1 LEADGYPRSVNEP
14 VEGTVSMDLGL
25 KDKVALVPASSS
37 GLGRA
42 VAMAFAREGAKLAIC
57 SRSQESIDAV
67 AGEIKNAHSTDV
79 LALAA
84 DLSKKEDVENVL
96 KQTLDTYGGIDVL
109 VLNAGGPPPGTFDKL
124 NDDQWYAAF
133 ELTMMSAVRLMRG
146 AIPSMQEKG
155 SGAIVSMSSSSIKQP
170 IPNLLLSNA
179 IRAGLQGALKTMSEE
194 LAGQNIRINTVIP
207 GRIRTPRIVQLDKAN
222 ADRQGKSQE
231 EVTSQSEAAIPL
243 GRYGE
248 PEEFA
253 EAVVFAASERASY
266 MTGGVFQVDGGAVKS
281 LW

>member
-1 LEADGYPRSVNEP
+1 
-14 VEGTVSMDLGL
+14 MDLGL
-25 KDKVALVPASSS
+25 KDKIALVPASSS

-57 SRSQESIDAV
+57 SRRQDAIDEV
-67 AGEIKNAHSTDV
+67 AEEIRKAHCSDV
-79 LALAA
+79 LALEA
-84 DLSKKEDVENVL
+84 DLSKKEDIDRVL
-96 KQTLDTYGGIDVL
+96 KSTLDKYGTIDAL
-109 VLNAGGPPPGTFDKL
+109 VLNAGGPPPGTFDTL
-124 NDDQWYAAF
+124 SDDQWYAAF
-133 ELTMMSAVRLMRG
+133 ELTMMSAVRLIRG
-146 AIPSMQEKG
+146 ALPSMQAKG
-155 SGAIVSMSSSSIKQP
+155 EGAIVSMSSSSIKQP

-179 IRAGLQGALKTMSEE
+179 IRAGLQGALKTLSDEV
-194 LAGQNIRINTVIP
+194 AGQNIRINTVIP
-207 GRIRTPRIVQLDKAN
+207 GRIRTPRIVQLDAAN
-222 ADRQGKSQE
+222 AEKLGKSQDE
-231 EVTSQSEAAIPL
+231 ITRQSESAIPM

>member
-1 LEADGYPRSVNEP
+1 
-14 VEGTVSMDLGL
+14 MDLGL

-57 SRSQESIDAV
+57 SRRQDAIDEV
-67 AGEIKNAHSTDV
+67 AGEIKSQYGADV
-79 LALAA
+79 LAMDA
-84 DLSKKEDVENVL
+84 DLSKKEDVDKVL
-96 KQTLDTYGGIDVL
+96 QSTLDTYGTIDVL

-124 NDDQWYAAF
+124 SDEQWYQAF
-133 ELTMMSAVRLMRG
+133 ELTMMSAVRLIRG
-146 AIPSMQEKG
+146 ALPSMQQKG

-179 IRAGLQGALKTMSEE
+179 IRAGLQGALKTLSDEV
-194 LAGQNIRINTVIP
+194 AGQNIRINTVIP
-207 GRIRTPRIVQLDKAN
+207 GRIRTPRIVQLDAAN
-222 ADRQGKSQE
+222 AERQGKSQE
-231 EVTSQSEAAIPL
+231 QITKASEAAIPM

>member
-1 LEADGYPRSVNEP
+1 
-14 VEGTVSMDLGL
+14 MDLGL
-25 KDKVALVPASSS
+25 HGKVALVPASSS

-57 SRSQESIDAV
+57 SRQQDKIDDV
-67 AGEIKNAHSTDV
+67 AMEIKDAHGGEV
-79 LALAA
+79 LAMSA
-84 DLSKKEDVENVL
+84 DLSKKEDVEKVL
-96 KQTLDTYGGIDVL
+96 KSTLDTYGGIDVL

-124 NDDQWYAAF
+124 NDDQWYDAF

-179 IRAGLQGALKTMSEE
+179 IRAGLQGALKTMADE

-207 GRIRTPRIVQLDKAN
+207 GRIRTPRIVQLDAAN
-222 ADRQGKSQE
+222 AERQGKSQE
-231 EVTSQSEAAIPL
+231 EITKASEAAIPM

>member
-1 LEADGYPRSVNEP
+1 
-14 VEGTVSMDLGL
+14 MDLGL

-42 VAMAFAREGAKLAIC
+42 VALAFAREGAKLAIC
-57 SRSQESIDAV
+57 SRQQDAIDAV
-67 AGEIKNAHSTDV
+67 AKEIKDAHGSDV
-79 LALAA
+79 LAISA
-84 DLSKKEDVENVL
+84 DLSQKDDVEKVL
-96 KQTLDTYGGIDVL
+96 KSTLDTYGGIDVL

-124 NDDQWYAAF
+124 NDDQWYDAF
-133 ELTMMSAVRLMRG
+133 ELTMMSALRLIRG
-146 AIPSMQEKG
+146 SLPSMRQKG
-155 SGAIVSMSSSSIKQP
+155 QGSIVSMSSSSIKQP

-194 LAGQNIRINTVIP
+194 LAGENIRINTVIP
-207 GRIRTPRIVQLDKAN
+207 GRIRTPRIIQLDAAN
-222 ADRQGKSQE
+222 AERSGKSVE
-231 EVTSQSEAAIPL
+231 DVTKASESAIPM

>member
-1 LEADGYPRSVNEP
+1 
-14 VEGTVSMDLGL
+14 MDLGL

-42 VAMAFAREGAKLAIC
+42 VALAFAREGAKLAIC
-57 SRSQESIDAV
+57 SRRQDAIDEV
-67 AGEIKNAHSTDV
+67 AKEAKDAYGAEV
-79 LALAA
+79 LAMEA
-84 DLSKKEDVENVL
+84 DLANQEDIEKVL
-96 KQTLDTYGGIDVL
+96 KSTLDTYGGIDVL

-124 NDDQWYAAF
+124 NDDQWYGAF
-133 ELTMMSAVRLMRG
+133 ELTMMSALRLIRG
-146 AIPSMQEKG
+146 ALPSMREKG
-155 SGAIVSMSSSSIKQP
+155 QGSIVSMSSSSIKQP

-194 LAGQNIRINTVIP
+194 LAGENIRINTVIP
-207 GRIRTPRIVQLDKAN
+207 GRIRTPRIVQLDAAN
-222 ADRQGKSQE
+222 AERQGKSQD
-231 EVTSQSEAAIPL
+231 EVTQASEAAIPM